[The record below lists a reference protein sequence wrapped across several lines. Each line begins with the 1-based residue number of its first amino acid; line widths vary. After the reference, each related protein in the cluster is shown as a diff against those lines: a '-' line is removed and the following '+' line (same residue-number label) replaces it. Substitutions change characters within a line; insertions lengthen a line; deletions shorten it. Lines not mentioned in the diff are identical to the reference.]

1 MQLTLAAVAG
11 ILQASENTVYRWINE
26 KNLPAEYVNGQYRF
40 NRAQVLEWAALH
52 RVPIQP
58 AAFAAGGDF
67 PPLARLDD
75 ALRAGG
81 VVHGLPGDDKPAVL
95 RALVGRLPLPADA
108 EREAVLQMMLAREAA
123 GSTGVGD
130 GIALPHPRFPIVHPQ
145 PPSVTLAFPARPLD
159 FGAPDGKPVHTLFA
173 IVSPTV
179 RVHSAMLARLAFAL
193 RQPAFQECVRRQAP
207 ADEVLAQA
215 ARVEDSVP

>member
-1 MQLTLAAVAG
+1 
-11 ILQASENTVYRWINE
+11 
-26 KNLPAEYVNGQYRF
+26 
-40 NRAQVLEWAALH
+40 
-52 RVPIQP
+52 
-58 AAFAAGGDF
+58 
-67 PPLARLDD
+67 LARLDD

-123 GSTGVGD
+123 GSTGGGD
-130 GIALPHPRFPIVHPQ
+130 GIALPHPRLPIV
-145 PPSVTLAFPARPLD
+145 PPHTPPPAPLAFPARPID

-215 ARVEDSVP
+215 ARLEDSVP